1 MDLLVPDEGIRTM
14 THEEM
19 NARLKI
25 LKSMYPF
32 DKTIVQTGEKKVK
45 QQRLV
50 DIINKYR
57 DNLTMSEDPD
67 QGVDLTEGINE
78 DSDDDDEGYCTMIR

>member
-1 MDLLVPDEGIRTM
+1 M